1 MAATPSPHS
10 HHAPAA
16 QYRKPLVWLLAL
28 GLTLGFAQA
37 QQPPLEGLL
46 PGTTVVA
53 FHAAPASGDLSV
65 LDEVFARLDTESA
78 GDTLMRLMRVLG
90 ADMADLTGNDDLDVV
105 ALLFEELAMVCP
117 AAEAAWDEE
126 AAAGLLG
133 PSVLAISVSPFS
145 PLPGALA
152 LARPADAV
160 YAATVQDTLIDCFAD
175 GPTLQQDDV
184 TLHILGDGS
193 DLPLVVA
200 RLDGTFMA
208 ATDPDLVRA
217 AIRLAS
223 GSSEPSHLDS
233 PIGHAAASIM
243 DGGLGVTF
251 DFAALAAGLDTFT
264 AMVATDP
271 VEEALLERALQ
282 TLASL
287 GGAAGRITIDP
298 DGLRLDG
305 LMTPDASAGDAALA
319 ALIACSDCAVG
330 TSPLLPAGASAV
342 SGRYVDLQAIV
353 AWLDG
358 ILAEVGP
365 LVGETLD
372 VRGLVAEFLGLDLDA
387 LLLDW
392 IGTRWHSAQLGVF
405 GTDVRSWIVGSGS
418 VTTVPVTS
426 EAAAREAI
434 GSWRA
439 LLEGDA
445 ELGFLLE
452 ELLDELMFMV
462 DPFGAGRSDLPFADG
477 GLLAAREVDYRGVT
491 FERWRIGPTTDV
503 GLLVLD
509 GHLLI
514 GTPANSL
521 RAAIDVHLGGPDAAS
536 DAIIGPALR
545 ALPSDASAYVI
556 SDVARQLRALADISD
571 VLAAPLATGL
581 SLAVSEAMSDPWG
594 DPWGEDS
601 WDDWGATGLGSPS
614 GLWRQADRYGSS
626 LMSDVR
632 MVQSLTVPGFMRST
646 ISDADVLPN
655 GDRGLVFE
663 LQDLIEGS
671 DVMIEMIDPERS
683 WDMDTYLYLYDVG
696 AGRIIADN
704 DDAPDTN
711 RSELVFT
718 VEAGVQYAVIASSWG
733 GSDLGVIELTS
744 EVLRYP
750 EGDEP
755 ATPDE
760 AMADTVEPDDIVDAP
775 TFAEL
780 VAMLDIVTD
789 GLHGVAARVGLATSV
804 TVVEDGV
811 LRTTV
816 TVPLR

>member
-439 LLEGDA
+439 LLAGDA

-477 GLLAAREVDYRGVT
+477 GLLAAREVDHRGVT

-536 DAIIGPALR
+536 DAIIGSALR
-545 ALPSDASAYVI
+545 ALPSDASAYAV
-556 SDVARQLRALADISD
+556 SDVARQLRALADVSD
-571 VLAAPLATGL
+571 LLAAPLATGL

-594 DPWGEDS
+594 EDS
-601 WDDWGATGLGSPS
+601 WDDWGAPGLGSPS
-614 GLWRQADRYGSS
+614 GLWRDADRYGST
-626 LMSDVR
+626 LMSDVP

-663 LQDLIEGS
+663 VQGLVEGS
-671 DVMIEMIDPERS
+671 DVMIEMIDPGRS

-704 DDAPDTN
+704 DDAPDTD

-718 VEAGVQYAVIASSWG
+718 VEPGVRYAVVASSWG
-733 GSDLGVIELTS
+733 GSDLGVIELTA
-744 EVLRYP
+744 EVLSYP
-750 EGDEP
+750 EGAEP

-760 AMADTVEPDDIVDAP
+760 PMAETVEPDEAVDAP

-780 VAMLDIVTD
+780 VAMLDVVTD
-789 GLHGVAARVGLATSV
+789 GLHGIAARVGLATSV

-811 LRTTV
+811 RRTTM